1 MYLEQDLGDL
11 QKKKVEM
18 IADKVLDM
26 NVFELRY
33 FALLCKEKIQKTS
46 GINPMKMNLD
56 WPSVKRDDTGSWPPA
71 NPNWFKQQEMM
82 AKLGPMMGMMGGG
95 GGAAAAAAPAET
107 AKVAEK
113 PKEEEKKEKSHYDI
127 ELSKFDA
134 AKKIALIKEVR
145 GILNLGLKE
154 AKEMVEGAPV
164 WLKKEVA
171 KEEAEKLVEKLKEF
185 GAVCRLA

>member
-1 MYLEQDLGDL
+1 MQRR
-11 QKKKVEM
+11 KVEM
-18 IADKVLDM
+18 IADKILDM
-26 NVFELRY
+26 NIFELRY
-33 FALLCKEKIQKTS
+33 FSIICKERVQKTS

-82 AKLGPMMGMMGGG
+82 ARMGPMLGMMGGG
-95 GGAAAAAAPAET
+95 QAAGPAAPQAAAAAE
-107 AKVAEK
+107 EK

-127 ELSKFDA
+127 ELTKFDA
-134 AKKIALIKEVR
+134 TKKIALIKEVR
-145 GILNLGLKE
+145 ALLGLGLKE

-171 KEEAEKLVEKLKEF
+171 KEEADKLAEKLKEL
-185 GAVCRLA
+185 GAECRLA

>member
-1 MYLEQDLGDL
+1 
-11 QKKKVEM
+11 
-18 IADKVLDM
+18 
-26 NVFELRY
+26 
-33 FALLCKEKIQKTS
+33 
-46 GINPMKMNLD
+46 MNLD

-95 GGAAAAAAPAET
+95 AQAAPAGGAPAAAAE
-107 AKVAEK
+107 EK

-145 GILNLGLKE
+145 GILGLGLKE

-171 KEEAEKLVEKLKEF
+171 KEEADKLVEKLKEF
-185 GAVCRLA
+185 GAECRLA